1 MATTPVVV
9 RTDPALEYAT
19 DERCHILELSNSA
32 ADQDLSI
39 ARARV
44 APGVTTAWHR
54 VRGITERYVI
64 LEGTGRVEV
73 GGMHAADVAP
83 GDVVLIPP
91 DALQRIENTG
101 SSDLVFLALCT
112 PRFRPENYE
121 HAEPRGS
128 L

>member
-1 MATTPVVV
+1 MAMKPDVV
-9 RTDPALEYAT
+9 RTDPALEYST

-32 ADQDLSI
+32 ADPDLSI

-64 LEGTGRVEV
+64 LQGTGHVEV
-73 GGMHAADVAP
+73 EGMPAAAVAA

-91 DALQRIENTG
+91 GALQRIENTG
-101 SSDLVFLALCT
+101 SSDLLFLALCT
-112 PRFRPENYE
+112 PRFQPENYE